1 MESLERAWH
10 RLPFVLIGHGFM
22 RIGGGAGGVLV
33 GLYLSEL
40 ADAGH
45 NIDVTVVGTLGAVF
59 FAAELAG
66 AMPMG
71 MLADVTTPRVLMSA
85 GGVLGAGAIYMM
97 GISAM
102 IPMFFL
108 SRALEGFGAAA
119 SAPSTLAYLT
129 DVTETAPKLRG
140 RVMSYFELTLLA
152 GIALGS
158 PLAGGLW
165 RFFDHAAF
173 TIAASV
179 YLASAVLLGYGAI
192 AVRKHRGANMLDGLK
207 HALRQ
212 SAVRKLAP
220 AWICMNAIVGLWLG
234 PTFIFLITR
243 RNSSDQYLAGLFAG
257 DPSAVGW
264 VLLAYS
270 IVFATGIT
278 IWSFFLH
285 RLSRKTVLH
294 ISLTAMLAV
303 CVALYIF
310 NHSQSSPVAARWAL
324 LSGTAVA
331 IMVESGFTPAA
342 LALLADVVSGQ
353 VGRGSAMGIYSAL
366 LGIGAIAGSLLA
378 GMMGAQ
384 FAVDGLIVATFGLAI
399 FAMFTIRRIPA
410 ERVAA
415 RG

>member
-179 YLASAVLLGYGAI
+179 YLASAVLLGFGAI
-192 AVRKHRGANMLDGLK
+192 AVRKHRGTNMLDGLK

-212 SAVRKLAP
+212 NAVRRLAP

-243 RNSSDQYLAGLFAG
+243 RDGSDQYLAGLFAG

-285 RLSRKTVLH
+285 RLSRKTVLYT
-294 ISLTAMLAV
+294 SLTAMLAV
-303 CVALYIF
+303 CLALYVF
-310 NHSQSSPVAARWAL
+310 NHSQSWPAAARWAL

-331 IMVESGFTPAA
+331 ILVEKRCRCGHR
-342 LALLADVVSGQ
+342 ADTV
-353 VGRGSAMGIYSAL
+353 RGCAHRTWFRS
-366 LGIGAIAGSLLA
+366 
-378 GMMGAQ
+378 
-384 FAVDGLIVATFGLAI
+384 
-399 FAMFTIRRIPA
+399 
-410 ERVAA
+410 
-415 RG
+415 